1 MRGRRRNKF
10 AENPFEEDYTERI
23 NELER
28 PDEWTIISS
37 LNYVLRAADGCKLKD
52 EFWEACRE
60 PLDFLNKELGL
71 TDIQIVVL
79 AIMLEEGDSMCWKD
93 IAENL
98 DVTRLTLMTYS
109 DEIEELVKK
118 GWLMRYASRGIGGRF
133 QGFKVVYGVLTALR
147 HNQCFQ
153 PPKLDNLKL
162 QEFMDILDSHLD
174 KSMRDNDIRF
184 EDDIEWMK
192 NLVEKNPRLSVC
204 KAINKIEND
213 YEKAFFM
220 LCLADYAQYA
230 DDSGEGVRFD
240 DIDGILPPEHESG
253 HLRKNL
259 RNGKGI
265 IFKNSW
271 IEHKCED
278 GIANPDLY
286 CLTLKVKEKML
297 QGYVPSRSRC
307 REKKTTD
314 SMLRSFKQIKEKQ
327 MFYNKAEETDIRR
340 LSSLLMEEKY
350 EGVLKRLEEKGMRK
364 GFTTIFY
371 GAPGTGKTESV
382 LQIARQT
389 GRDIMRVEIAG
400 LRNKYVGESE
410 KNIKGVFY
418 RYKELCKN
426 CKKAPI
432 LFFNEADAIFGTRME
447 KAEHSVDKMNN
458 AMQNIILQEMEDF
471 EGILIATT
479 NLTGSLD
486 PAFERRFL
494 FKMEF
499 KKPETEVKAKIWK
512 SMLGDYLKDEEVNEL
527 AARFDLSGG
536 SIENIARKHAID
548 YILEG
553 ETPDFHK
560 IEDYCRAE
568 LYDMRNRVKV
578 GFN

>member
-10 AENPFEEDYTERI
+10 ADNPFSNSYDERI
-23 NELER
+23 EELER
-28 PDEWTIISS
+28 PKEWTIITSI
-37 LNYVLRAADGCKLKD
+37 NYVLRASENCQLKD
-52 EFWEACRE
+52 EFWKACRE

-79 AIMLEEGDSMCWKD
+79 AIMLEEGDSMSWKD

-118 GWLMRYASRGIGGRF
+118 GWLMRYAARGIGGRS

-174 KSMRDNDIRF
+174 KSMRNNDIRF

-192 NLVEKNPRLSVC
+192 NLVERNPKLRIC
-204 KAINKIEND
+204 KVINKIEND
-213 YEKAFFM
+213 YEKAFFI

-230 DDSGEGVRFD
+230 DDLEEGVRFE
-240 DIDGILPPEHESG
+240 DIDPILPSEHESG

-259 RNGKGI
+259 RNARGTL
-265 IFKNSW
+265 FKHSL

-278 GIANPDLY
+278 GIANQDRY
-286 CLTLKVKEKML
+286 CLTGMVKEKML
-297 QGYVPSRSRC
+297 NGYIPSRSRC

-314 SMLRSFKQIKEKQ
+314 SMLFSYSLIKEKQ
-327 MFYNKAEETDIRR
+327 MFYNKTEESDIKRI
-340 LSSLLMEEKY
+340 SSLLSEDKY
-350 EGVLKRLEEKGMRK
+350 SGVLKRLEEKGMRK
-364 GFTTIFY
+364 GFATIFY
-371 GAPGTGKTESV
+371 GSPGTGKTESV
-382 LQIARQT
+382 LQIARKT

-400 LRNKYVGESE
+400 LRDKYVGESE
-410 KNIKGVFY
+410 KNIKGVFH
-418 RYKELCKN
+418 RYKELHKN
-426 CKKAPI
+426 CEKAPI
-432 LFFNEADAIFGTRME
+432 LFFNEADAIFGNRIE
-447 KAEHSVDKMNN
+447 KPGHSVDKMNN

-479 NLTGSLD
+479 NLTGCLD

-494 FKMEF
+494 FKVEF
-499 KKPETEVKAKIWK
+499 KKPEQEVKAKIWK
-512 SMLGDYLKDEEVNEL
+512 SMLGDYLNDQEVNEL
-527 AARFDLSGG
+527 ASKFDLAGG

-560 IEDYCRAE
+560 IEDYCRTE
-568 LYDMRNRVKV
+568 LYDMKKRVKV

>member
-1 MRGRRRNKF
+1 MRGRKRNKF
-10 AENPFEEDYTERI
+10 ADNPISNSCEERI
-23 NELER
+23 EELER
-28 PDEWTIISS
+28 PDEWTIITSI
-37 LNYVLRAADGCKLKD
+37 NYVLRASANCQLKD
-52 EFWEACRE
+52 EFWEVCRE

-79 AIMLEEGDSMCWKD
+79 AIMLEEGDSMSWKD

-118 GWLMRYASRGIGGRF
+118 GWLMRYAARGIGGRS

-147 HNQCFQ
+147 HNKCFQ
-153 PPKLDNLKL
+153 PPKLDNLKI

-174 KSMRDNDIRF
+174 SSMRDNDIRF

-192 NLVEKNPRLSVC
+192 NLVEKNPKLGIC

-230 DDSGEGVRFD
+230 DDSEEGIRFE
-240 DIDGILPPEHESG
+240 DIDGILPPDHEID
-253 HLRKNL
+253 HFRKNL
-259 RNGKGI
+259 RNAKGI
-265 IFKNSW
+265 IFRNSL

-278 GIANPDLY
+278 GIVNQDRY
-286 CLTLKVKEKML
+286 CLTLKVKKTML
-297 QGYVPSRSRC
+297 PGYVPSRSRC
-307 REKKTTD
+307 KEKKTTD
-314 SMLRSFKQIKEKQ
+314 SMLHSFTQIKEKQ
-327 MFYNKAEETDIRR
+327 IFYNDAEGKSISR
-340 LSSLLMEEKY
+340 LTSLLAEDKY
-350 EGVLKRLEEKGMRK
+350 QGVVKRLEERGMRK
-364 GFTTIFY
+364 GFASIFY
-371 GAPGTGKTESV
+371 GSPGTGKTESV
-382 LQIARQT
+382 LQIARKT

-400 LRNKYVGESE
+400 LRDKWVGQSE

-426 CKKAPI
+426 CEKAPI

-458 AMQNIILQEMEDF
+458 SIQNIILQEMEEF

-486 PAFERRFL
+486 LAFERRFL
-494 FKMEF
+494 FKVEF
-499 KKPETEVKAKIWK
+499 KKPEKAVKAKIWK
-512 SMLGDYLKDEEVNEL
+512 SMLGDFLKNEEVIEL
-527 AARFDLSGG
+527 ASMFDLSGG
-536 SIENIARKHAID
+536 AIENIARKHTID

-553 ETPDFHK
+553 ETPDIHK
-560 IEDYCRAE
+560 IEEYCRIEMYNINKRA
-568 LYDMRNRVKV
+568 KV
-578 GFN
+578 GFS

>member
-1 MRGRRRNKF
+1 MRGRRKKF
-10 AENPFEEDYTERI
+10 AENPFEDSYADRI

-28 PDEWTIISS
+28 PKEWTIITSI
-37 LNYVLRAADGCKLKD
+37 NYVLRASQGCQLKE
-52 EFWEACRE
+52 EFWKACRE

-71 TDIQIVVL
+71 TDIQLVVL
-79 AIMLEEGDSMCWKD
+79 AIMLEEGDSMSWKD

-118 GWLMRYASRGIGGRF
+118 GWLMRYAARGICGRS

-192 NLVEKNPRLSVC
+192 NLVEKNPKLNVC
-204 KAINKIEND
+204 KAINKIDND

-230 DDSGEGVRFD
+230 GDSEEGVRFE
-240 DIDGILPPEHESG
+240 DIDGILPPEHETG
-253 HLRKNL
+253 HIRKNL
-259 RNGKGI
+259 RNARGP
-265 IFKNSW
+265 IFKNSL
-271 IEHKCED
+271 IEHKCEE
-278 GIANPDLY
+278 GIANQDRY
-286 CLTLKVKEKML
+286 CLTLKVKERML

-307 REKKTTD
+307 KEKRTTD
-314 SMLRSFKQIKEKQ
+314 SMLHSFTQIKEKQ
-327 MFYNKAEETDIRR
+327 LFYNEAEDTNINR
-340 LSSLLMEEKY
+340 LSSLLTEDRY
-350 EGVLKRLEEKGMRK
+350 QGVVKRLEERGMRK
-364 GFTTIFY
+364 GFATIFY
-371 GAPGTGKTESV
+371 GSPGTGKTESV

-400 LRNKYVGESE
+400 LRDKWVGQSE

-426 CKKAPI
+426 CEKAPI

-447 KAEHSVDKMNN
+447 KAEYSVDKMNN
-458 AMQNIILQEMEDF
+458 SMQNIILQEMEDF
-471 EGILIATT
+471 EGIMIATT
-479 NLTGSLD
+479 NLTGTLD

-494 FKMEF
+494 FKVEF
-499 KKPETEVKAKIWK
+499 KKPGKDVKAKIWK
-512 SMLGDYLKDEEVNEL
+512 SMFGEYLKDEEVNEL
-527 AARFDLSGG
+527 ASKFDLSGG

-568 LYDMRNRVKV
+568 LYDMKKRVKV

>member
-10 AENPFEEDYTERI
+10 AENSFEDSYEDRI
-23 NELER
+23 NELEK
-28 PDEWTIISS
+28 PKDWTIITSINFVLKAS
-37 LNYVLRAADGCKLKD
+37 LGCQLKE
-52 EFWEACRE
+52 EFWKACRE
-60 PLDFLNKELGL
+60 PLDFLNRELGL

-79 AIMLEEGDSMCWKD
+79 AIMLEEGRSMSWKD

-118 GWLMRYASRGIGGRF
+118 GWLMRYAARGIGGKF

-153 PPKLDNLKL
+153 PPKLDNLKI

-174 KSMRDNDIRF
+174 KNMRDNDIDF
-184 EDDIEWMK
+184 DDDIEWMK
-192 NLVEKNPRLSVC
+192 NLVEKNPKLGIC
-204 KAINKIEND
+204 KAINKIDND
-213 YEKAFFM
+213 YEKAFFI

-230 DDSGEGVRFD
+230 DDSEEGVRFE
-240 DIDGILPPEHESG
+240 DIDGILPPEHETG

-259 RNGKGI
+259 RNAKGTL
-265 IFKNSW
+265 FKNSL

-278 GIANPDLY
+278 GMANQDRY
-286 CLTLKVKEKML
+286 CLTLKVKERL
-297 QGYVPSRSRC
+297 LNGYLPSRSRC

-314 SMLRSFKQIKEKQ
+314 SMLHSYTQIKEKK
-327 MFYNKAEETDIRR
+327 MFYNELEDTNINR
-340 LSSLLMEEKY
+340 LSSLLTEDRY
-350 EGVLKRLEEKGMRK
+350 QGVVKRLEERGMRK
-364 GFTTIFY
+364 GFATIFY
-371 GAPGTGKTESV
+371 GSPGTGKTESV

-400 LRNKYVGESE
+400 LRDKWVGQSE
-410 KNIKGVFY
+410 KNIKGVFH

-426 CKKAPI
+426 CEKAPI

-458 AMQNIILQEMEDF
+458 SMQNIILQEMEEF

-479 NLTGSLD
+479 NLTGTLD

-494 FKMEF
+494 FKVEF
-499 KKPETEVKAKIWK
+499 KKPEKEVKAKIWK

-527 AARFDLSGG
+527 ASKFDLSGG

-560 IEDYCRAE
+560 IEDYCRTE
-568 LYDMRNRVKV
+568 LYDMTRRVKV

>member
-1 MRGRRRNKF
+1 MRGRRKRF
-10 AENPFEEDYTERI
+10 LDSSSENDYEDRI
-23 NELER
+23 EELER
-28 PDEWTIISS
+28 PDDWTIITSI
-37 LNYVLRAADGCKLKD
+37 NYVLRASAGCGLKN

-60 PLDFLNKELGL
+60 PLDFLNRELGL

-79 AIMLEEGDSMCWKD
+79 AIMLEEGDAMSWRD

-109 DEIEELVKK
+109 DEIEELIKK
-118 GWLMRYASRGIGGRF
+118 GWLMRYAARGIGGRS

-153 PPKLDNLKL
+153 PPKLDDLKI

-174 KSMRDNDIRF
+174 KSMRNNDIRF

-192 NLVEKNPRLSVC
+192 NLVEKNPKLQIC

-230 DDSGEGVRFD
+230 DDLEEGVRFE
-240 DIDGILPPEHESG
+240 DIDNILPPEHETG

-259 RNGKGI
+259 RNARAT
-265 IFKNSW
+265 IFKNSL

-278 GIANPDLY
+278 GIANQDRY
-286 CLTLKVKEKML
+286 CLTLKVKEKFL
-297 QGYVPSRSRC
+297 NGYVPSRSRC

-314 SMLRSFKQIKEKQ
+314 SMLFSYSLIKEKQ
-327 MFYNKAEETDIRR
+327 MFYNEVEETNIKR
-340 LSSLLMEEKY
+340 LSSLLLEEKY
-350 EGVLKRLEEKGMRK
+350 QGVVKRLEEKGMRK
-364 GFTTIFY
+364 GFATIFY
-371 GAPGTGKTESV
+371 GSPGTGKTESV

-389 GRDIMRVEIAG
+389 GRDVMRVEIAG
-400 LRNKYVGESE
+400 LRDKWVGQSE
-410 KNIKGVFY
+410 KNIKGVFQ
-418 RYKELCKN
+418 RYKELYKN
-426 CKKAPI
+426 CEKAPI
-432 LFFNEADAIFGTRME
+432 LFFNEADAIFGSRIE
-447 KAEHSVDKMNN
+447 KVEHSVDKMNN
-458 AMQNIILQEMEDF
+458 SIQNIILQEMEEF

-494 FKMEF
+494 FKVEF
-499 KKPETEVKAKIWK
+499 KKPEKDVKAKIWK

-527 AARFDLSGG
+527 ASKFDLTGG

-553 ETPDFHK
+553 VTPDFHK
-560 IEDYCRAE
+560 IEDYCRTE
-568 LYDMRNRVKV
+568 LYDMKNRIKV